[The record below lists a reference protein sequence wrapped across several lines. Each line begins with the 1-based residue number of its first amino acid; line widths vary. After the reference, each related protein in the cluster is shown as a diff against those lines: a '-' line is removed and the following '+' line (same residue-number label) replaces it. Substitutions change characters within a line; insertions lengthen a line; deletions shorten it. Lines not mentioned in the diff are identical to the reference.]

1 MRVLVGAIGHESNTF
16 SPFLTR
22 LEDFHP
28 RWGMESLE
36 LPPRRGAFN
45 GIVDVL
51 RRQPDIE
58 LVPTVAAHAM
68 PGGRVEWS
76 AFERLKEALLTP
88 AVDIDGVCLFLH
100 GAMRAQGIDYAE
112 HELLTSLRDR
122 LGPDV
127 PITVALDMHANIV
140 RDTAQ
145 IVNALVAYHT
155 APHVD
160 AYETGQKAATM
171 LLRILRDGTC
181 LAMGFA
187 KVPFLLPGEK
197 AQSNTGVMGLMM
209 EYVSALEA
217 RPEIVSASL
226 MNGHCWADVPDIGVA
241 AVVVA
246 EGDENLAQAEADRLA
261 TMVWERRAAFDFGT
275 EAYPVDEAV
284 AVAMAAP
291 EPTVFLSDSGD
302 NPGAGGTTDV
312 TAVLESLLRQEAKD
326 AVVASIWDA
335 EAVRQ
340 CVVAG
345 VGSTVSLLLGGKLD
359 THHGKP
365 LAVTGRV
372 RMISDGG
379 YYAGGV
385 RAPERYIDRGTTV
398 LLTVGGV
405 DVVIT
410 ERRHSY
416 VEPAQFHSLGLDPLS
431 YKIVVVKRGYLT
443 APLAAICP
451 RSILAISPGVTN
463 CDVTQLNYRR
473 VRRPIYPLDLDA
485 TWSPGL
491 SPRE

>member
-1 MRVLVGAIGHESNTF
+1 MRILVGAIGHESNTF

-28 RWGMESLE
+28 RWGAASLE
-36 LPPRRGAFN
+36 LPSRRSAFN
-45 GIVDVL
+45 GIVDTLQGELDV
-51 RRQPDIE
+51 E

-68 PGGRVEWS
+68 PGGLVERG
-76 AFERLKEALLTP
+76 AFERLKAALLAP

-100 GAMRAQGIDYAE
+100 GAMRAQGVDYAE
-112 HELLTSLRDR
+112 HEFLAALRDR
-122 LGPDV
+122 VGPDV

-140 RDTAQ
+140 YDT
-145 IVNALVAYHT
+145 VKLVDALVAYHT

-160 AYETGQKAATM
+160 AYETGQKAAAM
-171 LLRILRDGTC
+171 LLEILREGVRLT
-181 LAMGFA
+181 MGFA

-197 AQSNTGVMGLMM
+197 AQSSVGTMGSLMRHVN
-209 EYVSALEA
+209 ELEGHP
-217 RPEIVSASL
+217 RVVSASL

-241 AVVVA
+241 AVVVTVDD
-246 EGDENLAQAEADRLA
+246 EGMAQTEADRLA
-261 TMVWERRAAFDFGT
+261 AMVWERRAEFDFGT

-284 AVAMAAP
+284 AVAKAAL

-312 TAVLESLLRQEAKD
+312 TAVLESLLRQGAENV
-326 AVVASIWDA
+326 VVASIWDA

-340 CVVAG
+340 CLAAG
-345 VGSTVSLLLGGKLD
+345 VGSTVNLSLGGKLD
-359 THHGKP
+359 TRHGKP
-365 LAVTGRV
+365 LPISGRV

-385 RAPERYIDRGTTV
+385 RTPERFIDRGVTV
-398 LLTVGGV
+398 LLTVDGV
-405 DVVIT
+405 DVVVT

-416 VEPAQFHSLGLDPLS
+416 VEPAQFHSLGVDPLR
-431 YKIVVVKRGYLT
+431 YKIVAVKRGYLT

-463 CDVTQLNYRR
+463 CDVTQLDYRR
-473 VRRPIYPLDLDA
+473 IQRPMYPLDPEA
-485 TWSPGL
+485 TWSP
-491 SPRE
+491 